1 MVLFASGG
9 DSLLLRAKYI
19 GKTLVTDLEAKIEQ
33 EVVAWWTK
41 RGGLQI
47 KLNIL
52 GRRGWPDRI
61 FFPVGGKPVLIEFK
75 RVNENARALQAYVHG
90 ELRARGY
97 EVYVCDNANHG
108 KAILARSG
116 LPERRG

>member
-1 MVLFASGG
+1 MY
-9 DSLLLRAKYI
+9 RR
-19 GKTLVTDLEAKIEQ
+19 LEKEVEQ
-33 EVVAWWTK
+33 EVVDWWTR

-75 RVNENARALQAYVHG
+75 RVNENARALQAHVHG

-97 EVYVCDNANHG
+97 VVYVCDRVIDG
-108 KAILARSG
+108 KTVLARSG
-116 LPERRG
+116 LS

>member
-1 MVLFASGG
+1 MPSR
-9 DSLLLRAKYI
+9 LR
-19 GKTLVTDLEAKIEQ
+19 LEKEVEK

-75 RVNENARALQAYVHG
+75 RVNEDARALQAYVHG

-97 EVYVCDNANHG
+97 VVYVCDRVVDG
-108 KAILARSG
+108 KTVLARSG
-116 LPERRG
+116 LSEGRG

>member
-1 MVLFASGG
+1 MPS
-9 DSLLLRAKYI
+9 R
-19 GKTLVTDLEAKIEQ
+19 LEK
-33 EVVAWWTK
+33 EVEKELVAWWTK

-75 RVNENARALQAYVHG
+75 RVNQDARALQAYVHG

-97 EVYVCDNANHG
+97 VVYVCENTNDG
-108 KAILARSG
+108 KTILARSG
-116 LPERRG
+116 LL

>member
-1 MVLFASGG
+1 MS
-9 DSLLLRAKYI
+9 SR
-19 GKTLVTDLEAKIEQ
+19 LEKET
-33 EVVAWWTK
+33 EKNVVDWWTK

-97 EVYVCDNANHG
+97 EVFVCDNANHG
-108 KAILARSG
+108 KEILAREG

>member
-1 MVLFASGG
+1 MHS
-9 DSLLLRAKYI
+9 R
-19 GKTLVTDLEAKIEQ
+19 LEKETEQ
-33 EVVAWWTK
+33 EVVGWWAK

-47 KLNIL
+47 KINIL

-75 RVNENARALQAYVHG
+75 RVNEDAKRLQQHVHD

-97 EVYVCDNANHG
+97 EVYICDDINHG
-108 KAILARSG
+108 KTILARSG
-116 LPERRG
+116 LPKRRG

>member
-1 MVLFASGG
+1 M
-9 DSLLLRAKYI
+9 R
-19 GKTLVTDLEAKIEQ
+19 LEKEVEK
-33 EVVAWWTK
+33 EVVAWWTR

-75 RVNENARALQAYVHG
+75 RVNQDARALQAYVHG

-97 EVYVCDNANHG
+97 VVYVCDKVIDG
-108 KAILARSG
+108 KTVLARAG
-116 LPERRG
+116 LSEGRG

>member
-1 MVLFASGG
+1 M
-9 DSLLLRAKYI
+9 R
-19 GKTLVTDLEAKIEQ
+19 LEKEVEK

-75 RVNENARALQAYVHG
+75 RVNEDARALQAYVHG

-97 EVYVCDNANHG
+97 GVYICENANDG
-108 KAILARSG
+108 KTVLARSG
-116 LPERRG
+116 LSEGRS